1 MLKTLNLDQESI
13 SSAVTNSP
21 RAHIWFCNH
30 MKWIFSLIILLVLKS
45 NFISAQEHWSPYLIN
60 EGEGGQVINDIAV
73 SKADPNFIM
82 FGTDVS
88 GLFRSTDGGANWI
101 PTGMGLSGLNTLT
114 LQIDQSNA
122 NRIFMVSGSPFNV
135 AGQQDGIWMSTD
147 KGITWSQ
154 VLRDDNNSKNGMY
167 DRLGEQLVIDGS
179 SYDAGKG
186 YCTRMYYSSATG
198 TFYTSTDGG
207 SSWNT
212 STALTVNAYHLSMN
226 NSTGDIFAW
235 STNNDLL
242 RSTDKGSSF
251 QKIYTGID
259 WPAHVRNV
267 GNKTYMV
274 VHHDKVYVSTDNG
287 NSFTATGN
295 NGWPASNSNSYIERF
310 EVSPANNNN
319 MTLLVGDSRYYSN
332 DGGNNWGLGDFSNL
346 GHSVIDGIAGK
357 ADRAFAWHA
366 TDGNIGWDTRHDFMT
381 KTFDGGKTYK
391 WSNKGYTGI
400 FLGQRNT
407 FHFNSQ
413 NPDYITLPSC
423 DWNGATTYDAGKTWY
438 DVSINGKW
446 YGWNFSAYAVSPGV
460 WFFAECE
467 DNNFYKPVL
476 RITRDYGKTYETQN
490 LGQGWL
496 PSISSYLDPTDINVW
511 FYNTYRSADAGK
523 TWTGTDKGVT
533 VLTHDNKTNALY
545 GYSYDTG
552 WAVFKSTDKGA
563 TFQKVFSAGGGDLR
577 DIAVDNVNG
586 FIYACHDFYVEK
598 FNVATGT
605 FETMGAFPKDQ
616 YGNGPTTRSVAVD
629 PVDPKIVYV
638 ANGGHFYAPDNS
650 VMRSK
655 DGGATWESITP
666 SPRNSNTKYATPGGG
681 GAIDALW
688 CRVNPKTRELLVGTN
703 DFGFWTIGAPGST
716 TTTPPPPATSYT
728 INSGGAASGTFVA
741 DAYVSGGNTYTVT
754 STINVSGVTNPA
766 PAAVYQS
773 ERWGPST
780 YTFPS
785 LTAGKSYTVRLHF
798 AEIYFNAAGKRKFN
812 VDINGTRQLTDFD
825 VFAAAGAN
833 NKAVVKE
840 YTITPNSSNQ
850 IIIAFT
856 NGALDNAKISGIE
869 VSPATSVTPPPS
881 GIVSGST
888 YEITARHSG
897 KALDVNGGPTA
908 TQDNANVQ
916 QWTYAGGTNQQW
928 KVEDMGGGY
937 YKLTAKHSGKCLDV
951 HGSGTTD
958 GTNVKQYT
966 DNSTDAQRWS
976 ITDIGS
982 GYYKVISKVSGKA
995 LDVNGGPTATGDGVN
1010 VQQWTYGGGTNQ
1022 QWAFT
1027 LLSASGAREASAT
1040 GKKVENVEPAL
1051 TNFNVYPNPSNG
1063 IANISYTATHNEQIA
1078 IHLYDTQGRL
1088 VKTIFNGAALKG
1100 VEQNYRVDGSSLR
1113 EGLYIIKLKTS
1124 SETINKKVI
1133 FDK

>member
-1 MLKTLNLDQESI
+1 MSTHLRLEMESS
-13 SSAVTNSP
+13 SSAGTNSP
-21 RAHIWFCNH
+21 TEHVWSGNH
-30 MKWIFSLIILLVLKS
+30 MKWIFSLIALLVLKS

-73 SKADPNFIM
+73 SKADPDFIM
-82 FGTDVS
+82 MGTDVG

-122 NRIFMVSGSPFNV
+122 NRVFMVSGSPFNV

-207 SSWNT
+207 SIWNT

-366 TDGNIGWDTRHDFMT
+366 TDGNIGWDTRHDFVT

-496 PSISSYLDPTDINVW
+496 PSTSSYLDPTDVNVW
-511 FYNTYRSADAGK
+511 FYNTYRSTDAGK
-523 TWTGTDKGVT
+523 TWNGTDKGVV

-598 FNVATGT
+598 YNVSTGT

-650 VMRSK
+650 IMRSK

-666 SPRNSNTKYATPGGG
+666 SPRNNNTKYATPGGG

-703 DFGFWTIGAPGST
+703 DFGFWTIGAPGSV
-716 TTTPPPPATSYT
+716 TTTPPPTAGNLISNPGFEADKAGTQTPQSWTKWQANSADVNVNYT
-728 INSGGAASGTFVA
+728 ESSGGAGPAHSGTYYGVHYKA
-741 DAYVSGGNTYTVT
+741 TAWQQVNTIQNLTGLANGKYTLSAYVKSTAAIGSMYAGLFDSNNNYITTAIPVTTTWTQISMDVVVANGKCEIGFLSASAGNQWIAYDD
-754 STINVSGVTNPA
+754 VS
-766 PAAVYQS
+766 
-773 ERWGPST
+773 
-780 YTFPS
+780 FS
-785 LTAGKSYTVRLHF
+785 LKAG
-798 AEIYFNAAGKRKFN
+798 
-812 VDINGTRQLTDFD
+812 
-825 VFAAAGAN
+825 
-833 NKAVVKE
+833 
-840 YTITPNSSNQ
+840 
-850 IIIAFT
+850 
-856 NGALDNAKISGIE
+856 
-869 VSPATSVTPPPS
+869 

-888 YEITARHSG
+888 YEITNKNSG

-908 TQDNANVQ
+908 TQDGANVQ
-916 QWTYAGGTNQQW
+916 QWTYGGGTNQQW
-928 KVEDMGGGY
+928 KVTDVGGGY

-951 HGSGTTD
+951 NASGTTD
-958 GTNVKQYT
+958 GTNVQQWT
-966 DNSTDAQRWS
+966 DNGGDAQKWT
-976 ITDIGS
+976 ITDVGG
-982 GYYKVISKVSGKA
+982 GYYKLIVKCSGKA
-995 LDVNGGPTATGDGVN
+995 LDVNGSGTADGTN
-1010 VQQWTYGGGTNQ
+1010 VQQWTDNGTDAQ
-1022 QWAFT
+1022 KWAFT
-1027 LLSASGAREASAT
+1027 LLSASGAREASAN
-1040 GKKVENVEPAL
+1040 GKKVENTEPAL
-1051 TNFNVYPNPSNG
+1051 TNFNVYPNPANG
-1063 IANISYTATHNEQIA
+1063 IANISYTASHNEQIA

-1088 VKTIFNGAALKG
+1088 VKTIFTGTALKG
-1100 VEQNYRVDGSSLR
+1100 VTQNYPVDGSSLK